1 MSFSHPFLLR
11 AILAISG
18 LHMNHLRQTSS
29 EASGWYK
36 TKATAHWQAAV
47 RLATPRLAA
56 IDAESCDPLFI
67 FAMLSCLQTFALG
80 PQPGNFLLF
89 TDDSEMEWPIFFR
102 GLRTVAEASVLFGMT
117 EPARPLAFMYGIAKL
132 DLETLP
138 RDEPVTSWGT
148 ALRNLRQITMNEVSA
163 EEERAV
169 YQDALH
175 RLRAGFAAVFGD
187 NDTVGGANSQ
197 VVFAWLYHVSED
209 FVGRLQARQ
218 NLALVFFAYFAV
230 LIKQIDGV
238 WMIKGWP
245 DHLIAGIYYT
255 LNTIAENFGGS
266 TAASLGSHQF
276 SLDDCPDLTSKI
288 AVVTGGSE
296 GIGYGVTHTLLK
308 HNIAKLYI
316 LSVSKEVVEGA
327 QDAIAKDLGTEK
339 ANRTKWFQ
347 CDMTDWK
354 RVKEVAEAIKND
366 ANRLDILVNNAGR
379 GIMSFEL
386 TDYGV
391 DRHMALNHMGHV
403 VLTSHLLP
411 LIKETAEKGNAV
423 RIVNQASNA
432 HQAAPSDVKFESLEE
447 LNKDLGPNG
456 QYGRSKLANI
466 LYARYFAR
474 KVTQNGHPNVLMN
487 ATHPGFVST
496 KMSKEDI
503 FEPYPLGGYAMA
515 VGMEPFK
522 KSQWEGAVSAV
533 FAATTIK
540 ESGQYICPP
549 AIPEA
554 GNKLAQDEKLAD
566 QLMELTRKI
575 ITEKTRRQSVDK
587 GCPMDDLVL
596 H

>member
-1 MSFSHPFLLR
+1 
-11 AILAISG
+11 
-18 LHMNHLRQTSS
+18 
-29 EASGWYK
+29 
-36 TKATAHWQAAV
+36 
-47 RLATPRLAA
+47 
-56 IDAESCDPLFI
+56 
-67 FAMLSCLQTFALG
+67 MLSCLQTFALG

-102 GLRTVAEASVLFGMT
+102 GLRTVAEVSVLFGMT
-117 EPARPLAFMYGIAKL
+117 EPARPLAFMYGIANL

-138 RDEPVTSWGT
+138 RDGPVTSWGT
-148 ALRNLRQITMNEVSA
+148 ALRNLRQIMMNEVSG

-187 NDTVGGANSQ
+187 SDTVGGANSQ
-197 VVFAWLYHVSED
+197 VVFAWLYHASED

-347 CDMTDWK
+347 CDMSDWK

-366 ANRLDILVNNAGR
+366 ADRLDILVNNAGR

-411 LIKETAEKGNAV
+411 LIKETAEKGNVV

-522 KSQWEGAVSAV
+522 KSQWEGAVSAA
-533 FAATTIK
+533 FAATAIK

-575 ITEKTRRQSVDK
+575 ITEKTRSQSVDK